1 MSNDLK
7 NVVIGLF
14 AAFDKLDIESVI
26 ARLSDDI
33 EQVDE
38 LTQKWSRGK
47 AKVAEAYNA
56 LAGMVS
62 EIKSELSDFN
72 VITSSDMSIV
82 TCTLHQ
88 SYMHEGNL
96 VSIVAPTTVAFRQ
109 DGGEWK
115 VVLVH
120 SLPFA

>member
-7 NVVIGLF
+7 NVVIDLF

-26 ARLSDDI
+26 DRLSDDI

-62 EIKSELSDFN
+62 DIKSELSDFN

-109 DGGEWK
+109 DGGAWK
-115 VVLVH
+115 IVLIH
-120 SLPFA
+120 SIPFA

>member
-1 MSNDLK
+1 MSHDLK
-7 NVVIGLF
+7 NVVIDIF
-14 AAFDKLDIESVI
+14 AAFDKLDMESVI
-26 ARLSDDI
+26 DRLSGDV

-62 EIKSELSDFN
+62 DIKSELSDFN

>member
-7 NVVIGLF
+7 NVVIDLF
-14 AAFDKLDIESVI
+14 AAFDKLDIKSVI
-26 ARLSDDI
+26 NRLSDDI

-88 SYMHEGNL
+88 SYMYEGNL

-115 VVLVH
+115 IVLVH

>member
-7 NVVIGLF
+7 NVVIDLF

-26 ARLSDDI
+26 DRLSDDI

-72 VITSSDMSIV
+72 VITSSDMAIV

-88 SYMHEGNL
+88 SYMQEGNL

>member
-7 NVVIGLF
+7 NVVIDLF

-26 ARLSDDI
+26 DRLSDDI

-88 SYMHEGNL
+88 SYKYEGNL

-109 DGGEWK
+109 DGGAWK
-115 VVLVH
+115 IVLIH
-120 SLPFA
+120 SIPFA

>member
-7 NVVIGLF
+7 NVVIDLF

-26 ARLSDDI
+26 DRLSDDI

-47 AKVAEAYNA
+47 AKVTEAYNGF
-56 LAGMVS
+56 AGVVS

-88 SYMHEGNL
+88 SYTFEGNP

-109 DGGEWK
+109 DGGAWK
-115 VVLVH
+115 IVLIH
-120 SLPFA
+120 SIPFA

>member
-7 NVVIGLF
+7 NVVIDLF

-26 ARLSDDI
+26 DKLSDDI

-47 AKVAEAYNA
+47 ANSVAAFNG

-62 EIKSELSDFN
+62 EIKSELCDFG

-88 SYMHEGNL
+88 SYTYEGNPI
-96 VSIVAPTTVAFRQ
+96 SIVAPTTVAFRQ
-109 DGGEWK
+109 EGGAWK
-115 VVLVH
+115 IVLIHTV
-120 SLPFA
+120 PYA

>member
-7 NVVIGLF
+7 NVVIDLF

-26 ARLSDDI
+26 DKLSDDI

-47 AKVAEAYNA
+47 ANSVAAFNG

-62 EIKSELSDFN
+62 EIKSELSDFG

-88 SYMHEGNL
+88 SYTYEGNPI
-96 VSIVAPTTVAFRQ
+96 SIVAPTTVAFRQ
-109 DGGEWK
+109 EGGAWK
-115 VVLVH
+115 IVLIHTV
-120 SLPFA
+120 PYA

>member
-7 NVVIGLF
+7 NVVIDLF
-14 AAFDKLDIESVI
+14 AAFDKLDIASVI
-26 ARLSDDI
+26 DRLSDDI

>member
-7 NVVIGLF
+7 NVVIDLF
-14 AAFDKLDIESVI
+14 AALDKLDIDSLI
-26 ARLSDDI
+26 DSLSDDI

-47 AKVAEAYNA
+47 SKVAEAYNA

-88 SYMHEGNL
+88 SYMYEGKP

-109 DGGEWK
+109 DGGAWK
-115 VVLVH
+115 IVLIH
-120 SLPFA
+120 SIPFA

>member
-7 NVVIGLF
+7 NVVIDLF

-26 ARLSDDI
+26 DRLSDDI

-47 AKVAEAYNA
+47 AKVTEAYNGF
-56 LAGMVS
+56 AGVVS

-88 SYMHEGNL
+88 SYTHEGNL

-109 DGGEWK
+109 DGGAWK
-115 VVLVH
+115 IVLIH
-120 SLPFA
+120 SIPFA

>member
-7 NVVIGLF
+7 NVVIDLF
-14 AAFDKLDIESVI
+14 AALDKLDIDSLI
-26 ARLSDDI
+26 DSLSDDI

-47 AKVAEAYNA
+47 TKVAEAYNA

-88 SYMHEGNL
+88 NYTHEGNP

-109 DGGEWK
+109 DGGAWK
-115 VVLVH
+115 IVLIH
-120 SLPFA
+120 SIPFA

>member
-7 NVVIGLF
+7 NVVIDLF
-14 AAFDKLDIESVI
+14 AAFDKLDIKSVVN
-26 ARLSDDI
+26 RLSDDI

-88 SYMHEGNL
+88 SYMYEGNL

-115 VVLVH
+115 IVLVH

>member
-7 NVVIGLF
+7 NVVIDLF
-14 AAFDKLDIESVI
+14 ADLDKLDLGSII
-26 ARLSDDI
+26 DRLSDDI

-47 AKVAEAYNA
+47 TKVAEVYKSFPV
-56 LAGMVS
+56 MVS

-88 SYMHEGNL
+88 SYTHEGNP

-109 DGGEWK
+109 DGGAWK
-115 VVLVH
+115 IVLIH
-120 SLPFA
+120 SIPFA

>member
-7 NVVIGLF
+7 NVVIDLF
-14 AAFDKLDIESVI
+14 AALDKLDIDSLI
-26 ARLSDDI
+26 DSLSDDI

-47 AKVAEAYNA
+47 SKVAEAYNA

-88 SYMHEGNL
+88 SYTYEGNP

-109 DGGEWK
+109 DGGAWK
-115 VVLVH
+115 IVLIH
-120 SLPFA
+120 SIPFA

>member
-7 NVVIGLF
+7 NVVIDLF
-14 AAFDKLDIESVI
+14 AAFDKLDVASVI
-26 ARLSDDI
+26 DRLSDDI

-47 AKVAEAYNA
+47 EKVAEAYNGF
-56 LAGMVS
+56 AGMVS
-62 EIKSELSDFN
+62 DIKSELSDFN

-88 SYMHEGNL
+88 SYTHEGNP
-96 VSIVAPTTVAFRQ
+96 VSIVAPTTVVFRQ
-109 DGGEWK
+109 DGGAWK
-115 VVLVH
+115 VVLIH
-120 SLPFA
+120 SIPFA

>member
-7 NVVIGLF
+7 NVVIDLF
-14 AAFDKLDIESVI
+14 AAFDKLDVASVI
-26 ARLSDDI
+26 DRLSDDI

-47 AKVAEAYNA
+47 EKVAEAYNGF
-56 LAGMVS
+56 AGMVS
-62 EIKSELSDFN
+62 DIKSELSDFN

-88 SYMHEGNL
+88 SYTQEGNP

-109 DGGEWK
+109 DGGAWK
-115 VVLVH
+115 VVLIH
-120 SLPFA
+120 SIPFA

>member
-7 NVVIGLF
+7 NVVIDIF
-14 AAFDKLDIESVI
+14 AAFDKLDMESVI
-26 ARLSDDI
+26 DMLSDDV

>member
-7 NVVIGLF
+7 NVVIDLF

-26 ARLSDDI
+26 DRLSEDI

-47 AKVAEAYNA
+47 AKVTEAYNGF
-56 LAGMVS
+56 AGVVS

-88 SYMHEGNL
+88 SYTYEGNP

-109 DGGEWK
+109 DGGAWK
-115 VVLVH
+115 IVLIH
-120 SLPFA
+120 SIPFA

>member
-7 NVVIGLF
+7 NVVIDLF
-14 AAFDKLDIESVI
+14 AAFDKLDIKSVI
-26 ARLSDDI
+26 DRLSDDI

-82 TCTLHQ
+82 TCTLNQ
-88 SYMHEGNL
+88 SYMYEGNL

-115 VVLVH
+115 IVLVH

>member
-7 NVVIGLF
+7 NVVIDCF
-14 AAFDKLDIESVI
+14 AAFDKLDIASVI
-26 ARLSDDI
+26 DRLSDDI

>member
-7 NVVIGLF
+7 NVVIDLF

-26 ARLSDDI
+26 DRLSDDV

-109 DGGEWK
+109 DSGEWK

>member
-26 ARLSDDI
+26 DRLSDDI

-109 DGGEWK
+109 DSGEWK

>member
-1 MSNDLK
+1 MSNDLQ
-7 NVVIGLF
+7 NEVIDLF

-26 ARLSDDI
+26 DKLSDDI

-47 AKVAEAYNA
+47 ANSVAAFNG

-62 EIKSELSDFN
+62 EIKSELSDFG

-88 SYMHEGNL
+88 TYTYEGNP

-109 DGGEWK
+109 EGGAWK
-115 VVLVH
+115 IVLIHTV
-120 SLPFA
+120 PYA

>member
-7 NVVIGLF
+7 NVVIDLF

-26 ARLSDDI
+26 DRLSDDI

-47 AKVAEAYNA
+47 AKVTEAYNGF
-56 LAGMVS
+56 AGVVS

-88 SYMHEGNL
+88 SYTFEGNP
-96 VSIVAPTTVAFRQ
+96 VSIVAPTTVVFRQ
-109 DGGEWK
+109 DGGAWK
-115 VVLVH
+115 VVLIH
-120 SLPFA
+120 SIPFA